1 MFLIIFEKKEWR
13 MCIVALKYFNTTGW
27 VGVKNRDRNY
37 KPLIYI
43 RQSVR
48 RGIERIFL
56 WDDITKYTE
65 GLNEF
70 GVSILSASV
79 DTKYDEKE
87 GKISQH
93 EEEDGQFYSP
103 DGKKI
108 RTALF
113 EKTPEDAIKSLKES
127 NLPGHIIVF
136 NKTKAYLIEAAFKK
150 PGRNEKD
157 FVFKCNEVNK
167 NNTIVRTNHGIWIP
181 WSGYQEESKP
191 YSRKSSEK
199 RLEKVLNG
207 IKHISD
213 PHNLLDALSHTDEDD
228 PQMNPLRLDTKRKSL
243 RTTGQIMLIPSEL
256 TLYYKPIWCEI
267 QFNFGRLDSTKT
279 KTFFQILS
287 SRGIISPT
295 INGERII
302 DKAIRQ

>member
-1 MFLIIFEKKEWR
+1 
-13 MCIVALKYFNTTGW
+13 MCIVALKYFNETGW

-43 RQSVR
+43 KQSLR
-48 RGIERIFL
+48 RGIERIYL
-56 WDDITKYTE
+56 WDDVTKYTE
-65 GLNEF
+65 GSNEF

-87 GKISQH
+87 GKISRN
-93 EEEDGQFYSP
+93 EEERDENFYSP

-127 NLPGHIIVF
+127 RLPGHIIVF
-136 NKTKAYLIEAAFKK
+136 NKSKAFLIEAAFSK
-150 PGRNEKD
+150 PGRNPEDFIFKSQEINKKD
-157 FVFKCNEVNK
+157 V
-167 NNTIVRTNHGIWIP
+167 IARTNHGLWIP
-181 WSGYQEESKP
+181 WSGYQKDTDP

-199 RLEKVLNG
+199 RLKKVYKNLEK
-207 IKHISD
+207 ITK
-213 PHNLLDALSHTDEDD
+213 PHDMLDALSNTDDED
-228 PQMNPLRLDTKRKSL
+228 PQMNPLRLDSKRKSL

-267 QFNFGRLDSTKT
+267 LFNFGKLDSSKT

-287 SRGIISPT
+287 SRGVVSPAV
-295 INGERII
+295 NGEKII
-302 DKAIRQ
+302 DRVIKR